1 MKNPIKEIF
10 DNLSDE
16 ELKEL
21 IGELQRFKITGIIP
35 SESKLCEKITAV
47 AKITG
52 SPYSSEIIGVSYMIL
67 ERGSVR
73 FLELLESNKTY

>member
-35 SESKLCEKITAV
+35 SESKLCEKITDV
-47 AKITG
+47 SSITG